1 MARLDVYLVDKSLF
15 STRSKAQDAIKSSLV
30 LVNDKV
36 VSKCGFM
43 VEEDDIVDVLAL
55 EKYVSR
61 SGIKLEQAL
70 KAFKL
75 NVEGLVCLDIGASTG
90 GFTDCLIQ
98 NGASF
103 VYALDVGTNQ
113 LATKL
118 KEHERIYDREG
129 VNCRYLTSSDFD
141 KSIDLVVMDVS
152 FISATKMF
160 EAISNVITKNKAT
173 VILLKPQFEVGS
185 VNLNKHGMV
194 KREDISIKSVV
205 ECCGIAEV
213 YNLQLQDIVPTELKG
228 KTGNQEYL
236 TYFIK
241 DGKKVE
247 FDIKSKLRG

>member
-1 MARLDVYLVDKSLF
+1 MARLDVYLVDKLLF
-15 STRSKAQDAIKSSLV
+15 STRSKAQEAIKSSLV

-36 VSKCGFM
+36 VTKCGFM
-43 VEEDDIVDVLAL
+43 IEDNDVVDVLAL
-55 EKYVSR
+55 DKYVSR
-61 SGIKLEQAL
+61 SGFKLEQAL
-70 KAFKL
+70 KTFDL

-103 VYALDVGTNQ
+103 VYALDVGTDQ

-118 KEHERIYDREG
+118 KDHERVCSREG
-129 VNCRYLTSSDFD
+129 VNCRYLTNNDFD

-160 EAISNVITKNKAT
+160 EAISNAIAKNKIV

-185 VNLNKHGMV
+185 SNINKHGVV
-194 KREDISIKSVV
+194 KSKDMSVKSVV
-205 ECCGIAEV
+205 DCCNVAEI
-213 YNLQLQDIVPTELKG
+213 YNLYLQDIIPTELKG

-236 TYFIK
+236 AYFIK